1 MEPQPYYV
9 ADLFCGAGG
18 SSSGARLALEQ
29 RARRMELV
37 AVNHWGIAVA
47 THQKNHPHAVHYVE
61 DVTSARPS
69 AVVPGGYL
77 DLLMASPECIFHS
90 RARGGKPVSDQGR
103 MAAWAVQ
110 RWLTDL
116 DVQCLLVENV
126 PEFVDW
132 GPLDKDGHP
141 IQEKK
146 GLYYQA
152 WHNAILELGYDFRW
166 EYLNAADYGEATT
179 RTRFFG
185 LGRKDGRR
193 VMFPVPTH
201 KRPDKKARPTL
212 FDDGRL
218 PWRAA
223 REVLDLAHK
232 GRSLLTDPGYRKKPL
247 ADKTRARIARGLLKF
262 NGPVLG
268 QLLVDLLDLPAPAK
282 AEPGEADGP
291 TPFVAVGRENNV
303 PRSVDEPL
311 QTITCNPA
319 MQLVTPS
326 VEGFVLPQR
335 THAANASLDRPV
347 PTIVTINRQGLV
359 SPGLEAV
366 VLGQQSGGAARAT
379 SQPLPTIATDGAISL
394 VVPVLSSYNHKTAPH
409 SVDEPVPTITA
420 KDRFALVTPRAV
432 VVGRHSS
439 GTARSLDEPLP
450 TATTFGIGGVATPQ
464 AEPFLLSKHADYDG
478 TGGVPCRSVDE
489 PHYTATTAGAG
500 GVVQPEVIPVEPFL
514 VPKLGERPG
523 QAPRTHSVE
532 EPVPTVTC
540 VGAGRLVSPDL
551 VPYTEEHAPA
561 AGVVDAA
568 LPTLVPYRSEKNG
581 APPRAHSVEEPLPT
595 LTTEPGFGVAQP
607 VLVQIA
613 HTGDTSGRVFS
624 TSGPLHTLTTRNN
637 TGLAQP
643 EIQLEGPALDSGS
656 VLTVQAGFDPRRLV
670 IIDGVLYVLDIFFR
684 MLKNAEL
691 AAAMGFTSE
700 ELTYEFSGTQTDVT
714 KQIGNA
720 VSVRTARALVGAIL
734 DSPAVPQ
741 TESAGDTEAAG

>member
-1 MEPQPYYV
+1 MKPYMV

-18 SSSGARLALEQ
+18 SSSGAMLALKQ
-29 RARRMELV
+29 RGLELDLK
-37 AVNHWGIAVA
+37 AVNHWGVAIA

-69 AVVPGGYL
+69 QVVPGGYL

-116 DVQCLLVENV
+116 DVTTLLVENV

-132 GPLDKDGHP
+132 GPLDPQDRP
-141 IQEKK
+141 VQSQK
-146 GLYYQA
+146 GLYFQA
-152 WHNAILELGYDFRW
+152 WQNAIRELGYEFRW

-185 LGRKDGRR
+185 MGRKDGRR

-201 KRPDKKARPTL
+201 KRPDKQARPSL

-223 REVLDLAHK
+223 REVLDLQNK
-232 GRSLLTDPGYRKKPL
+232 GKSLLTDPKYKKQPL
-247 ADKTRARIARGLLKF
+247 AEKTRARIARGLLKF

-268 QLLVDLLDLPAPAK
+268 QLLVDLLDLPAAPRADESV
-282 AEPGEADGP
+282 AEGP

-303 PRSVDEPL
+303 PRGVDEPL

-319 MQLVTPS
+319 MQLVTP
-326 VEGFVLPQR
+326 ELDAFVLPQR
-335 THAANASLDRPV
+335 ATNAPRGTDQPL
-347 PTIVTINRQGLV
+347 PTITTVARQGLV
-359 SPGLEAV
+359 EGAV
-366 VLGQQSGGAARAT
+366 RAFVLGQQSGSAARAL
-379 SQPLPTIATDGAISL
+379 SQPLPTIATDGAIAV
-394 VVPVLSSYNHKTAPH
+394 VVPVLSSYNAKTAPH
-409 SVDEPVPTITA
+409 SLDEPVPTITA
-420 KDRFALVTPRAV
+420 KDRFALITPRAV

-439 GTARSLDEPLP
+439 GTARSLDQPLP
-450 TATTFGIGGVATPQ
+450 TATTFGIGGVATPS
-464 AEPFLLSKHADYDG
+464 AEPFLLSKHADYNG

-489 PHYTATTAGAG
+489 PAYTATTAGAG
-500 GVVQPEVIPVEPFL
+500 AVVQPDVQPFL
-514 VPKLGERPG
+514 VPKLGERNG
-523 QAPRTHSVE
+523 QAPRVHSVD

-540 VGAGRLVSPDL
+540 VGAGRLVRPDL
-551 VPYTEEHAPA
+551 VPYTEEVAPV

-568 LPTLVPYRSEKNG
+568 IPTL
-581 APPRAHSVEEPLPT
+581 SVLTGSSSPALDLVQPT
-595 LTTEPGFGVAQP
+595 
-607 VLVQIA
+607 LVQIA
-613 HTGDTSGRVFS
+613 HTGDTSGRFS
-624 TSGPLHTLTTRNN
+624 SANDPLRTLTTRNN

-643 EIQLEGPALDSGS
+643 TAELEGPALDPGS
-656 VLTVQAGFDPRRLV
+656 VLTVPAGFDPKRLV
-670 IIDGVLYVLDIFFR
+670 VIDGVLYVLDIYFR
-684 MLKNAEL
+684 MLRNAEL
-691 AAAMGFTSE
+691 AAAMGFSSE
-700 ELTYEFSGTQTDVT
+700 DLTYEFSGTQTDVT

-734 DSPAVPQ
+734 DSPAVA
-741 TESAGDTEAAG
+741 EHSGVADAAG